1 MLPTAYGKSLIYQA
15 LAPLMDYIVAGGH
28 PTENKSV
35 VLVVSPI
42 NALIKDQVTKLRQ
55 RGLRDR
61 VDAEEVFF
69 SNTIEPLE
77 SLWRYQL
84 VFAHSEV
91 LVDNKMIVTKVTSVR
106 KTYELALTIFWHAK
120 YHG

>member
-1 MLPTAYGKSLIYQA
+1 MLLNTVLLQVIGKENISLQDKQREVLRILAVEKDALAVLPTAYGKSLIYQA

-55 RGLRDR
+55 RGLRVCVLKDDR

-69 SNTIEPLE
+69 
-77 SLWRYQL
+77 Q
-84 VFAHSEV
+84 
-91 LVDNKMIVTKVTSVR
+91 
-106 KTYELALTIFWHAK
+106 
-120 YHG
+120 